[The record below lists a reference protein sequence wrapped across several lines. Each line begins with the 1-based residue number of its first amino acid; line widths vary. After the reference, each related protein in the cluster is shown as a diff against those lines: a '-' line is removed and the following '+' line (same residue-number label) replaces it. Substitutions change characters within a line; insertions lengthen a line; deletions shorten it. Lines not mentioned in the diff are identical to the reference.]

1 MYVPWECITLNRCYC
16 SKNRT
21 AAVKQILY
29 ASICTY
35 TELQTYLHAVCV
47 CVCIC
52 VSVFFIAGSVCTWC
66 HVPACSVYNC
76 RYMYVNELE
85 D

>member
-47 CVCIC
+47 CVYLCECGLHCRQC
-52 VSVFFIAGSVCTWC
+52 VYLVPCAGMQCV
-66 HVPACSVYNC
+66 
-76 RYMYVNELE
+76 
-85 D
+85 